1 MASPSGAANPFISGT
16 KPERIAADY
25 LANHAAIGR
34 VTMRALA
41 AHYGTTVSTIRRSLR
56 LAEPGFRSI
65 GKVLTVPE
73 RSLGWVTWATDSF
86 GHWAFTARYRLAAI
100 LVELDRFA
108 LNEAT
113 LTTNVGIQNAVRA
126 LTRAKADLDLAAVAP

>member
-1 MASPSGAANPFISGT
+1 MPSPSGAANPFISGT
-16 KPERIAADY
+16 KAQRIAADY
-25 LANHAAIGR
+25 VANHVSLGR
-34 VTMRALA
+34 MTMRSLA
-41 AHYGTTVSTIRRSLR
+41 THYGTTVSTIRQALR

-113 LTTNVGIQNAVRA
+113 LSTNTGLQTAVRA
-126 LTRAKADLDLAAVAP
+126 LQRAKSDLDLAAVKP